1 MCDRFYG
8 GGHFC
13 TPDPWAFPKRPI
25 LNMVKEFEVVFFAD
39 IPQKQL
45 NNEIKLE
52 KNEIGLVMSVMQM

>member
-1 MCDRFYG
+1 
-8 GGHFC
+8 
-13 TPDPWAFPKRPI
+13 
-25 LNMVKEFEVVFFAD
+25 MVKEFEVVFFAD